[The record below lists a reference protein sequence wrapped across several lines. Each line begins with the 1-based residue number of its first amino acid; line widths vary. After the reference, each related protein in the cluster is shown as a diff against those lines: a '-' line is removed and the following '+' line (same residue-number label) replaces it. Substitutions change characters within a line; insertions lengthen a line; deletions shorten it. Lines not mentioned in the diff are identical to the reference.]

1 MTSATVTP
9 VAKVRQAVTMTVS
22 PSWRQEHS
30 AAAAENG
37 SLRVSR
43 SGDPSWLPISD
54 EDEGS
59 RCSRADFRKE
69 SGSVGCL
76 GVSLAASYLALQSSG
91 RGIPYGPPRPAHY
104 TNPTALQC
112 SVFLHSNT
120 PNHPP
125 LAGSQSPGGKRPQNG
140 QLKGGIPASGK

>member
-1 MTSATVTP
+1 
-9 VAKVRQAVTMTVS
+9 MTVS

-37 SLRVSR
+37 SLRVSL

-69 SGSVGCL
+69 SGSVGQL
-76 GVSLAASYLALQSSG
+76 GVGLAAHYLALQSSG
-91 RGIPYGPPRPAHY
+91 
-104 TNPTALQC
+104 
-112 SVFLHSNT
+112 
-120 PNHPP
+120 
-125 LAGSQSPGGKRPQNG
+125 
-140 QLKGGIPASGK
+140 

>member
-1 MTSATVTP
+1 MTP

-43 SGDPSWLPISD
+43 KGDPSWLPISE

-59 RCSRADFRKE
+59 RCRRADFRKE
-69 SGSVGCL
+69 SGS
-76 GVSLAASYLALQSSG
+76 
-91 RGIPYGPPRPAHY
+91 
-104 TNPTALQC
+104 
-112 SVFLHSNT
+112 
-120 PNHPP
+120 
-125 LAGSQSPGGKRPQNG
+125 AGGEEWRWE
-140 QLKGGIPASGK
+140 